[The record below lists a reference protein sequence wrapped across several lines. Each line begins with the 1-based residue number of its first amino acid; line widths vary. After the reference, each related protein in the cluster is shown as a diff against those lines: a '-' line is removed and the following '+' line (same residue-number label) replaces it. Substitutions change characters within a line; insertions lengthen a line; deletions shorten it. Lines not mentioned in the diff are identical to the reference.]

1 MTVLS
6 EEHEINLHYLLEV
19 GKNDGDNNGNVYK

>member
-6 EEHEINLHYLLEV
+6 EHEINLHYLLEV
-19 GKNDGDNNGNVYK
+19 GKNDGDNNVNVYK